1 MLKDTRGS
9 RKGLIKTGR
18 VAGHYI
24 KCMSFAFM
32 QKVIYHKESAYHSRV
47 VCSHDVDYTIIRRGN
62 DKGYPQIFHKWI
74 INNELHH
81 LQNIQNKMAIIFL
94 YRVLTIYQK

>member
-9 RKGLIKTGR
+9 PRGLIKTER

-24 KCMSFAFM
+24 KYMPFAFM

-47 VCSHDVDYTIIRRGN
+47 VGSHDVDYTILRRGN
-62 DKGYPQIFHKWI
+62 DIRYPQIFHKWI
-74 INNELHH
+74 INNELH
-81 LQNIQNKMAIIFL
+81 N
-94 YRVLTIYQK
+94 